1 MNGQVL
7 FVMHAY
13 ILHDCYMCTLVVIK
27 LLRVTLYTP
36 ARLNV

>member
-13 ILHDCYMCTLVVIK
+13 ILRDCYMCTLVVVK
-27 LLRVTLYTP
+27 LLQLVTL